1 MSMKNIPL
9 RTLFDRLPT
18 EIIFHIFDYLS
29 NNDIIYALFYFSQ
42 RLNNLLLQSQCY
54 LKYLNLPTTNLNIWK
69 NIFLDIGS
77 QIESINI
84 NTNDLSF
91 SLIYFPNLKSI
102 LISSPFGLPSKQLKL
117 ILESDQF
124 QKLHSFK
131 LKENKYFFQQFF
143 IKYLNYDN
151 NYIYRKVFNHKN
163 SLEVF
168 QYPLLTPSLTTLITF
183 RFETNLNLHSLTLM
197 LTYFQDIFI
206 LIKFTP
212 NLKYLNIH
220 SESPYID
227 QSSINDVDIKLKEF
241 YLTLNCE
248 SQELVSW
255 MPKEIDF
262 NQLIHGIKQFSSSL
276 TCLSINLVD
285 LKIKTT
291 NEIPFNNIKLQQLL
305 ESMKELEQFH
315 LCTKLPDSSVST
327 KNNILP
333 KFNDEFWLNHNWSF
347 GIHDEYLYTLPFKF
361 DCLPGLFEGFDFVKS
376 NNNDILENNPRLWY
390 NVKTIQLR
398 ATLIYDLNFIKKL
411 KMKMPKLNLIKFF
424 EHLFLSKLSIQHSY
438 INNNEREKNS
448 VTLDNVTTIQCTI
461 RFIER
466 EREWLIYTLPNLRH
480 VILSCTRVRLG
491 KCQLVPILIKSI
503 QQLDIIICSQL
514 EEVPE
519 IDYVYFSNVKHIN
532 FCLQCSY
539 SKHQQLADII
549 MKILTT
555 FKDLKTLIISI
566 QWLDEH
572 YLDLP
577 TVTEFAKLITCL
589 DINSIMKIY
598 QIKHFEK
605 YCLFSKKMFY
615 I

>member
-54 LKYLNLPTTNLNIWK
+54 LKYLNLPTTNLNIWR

-327 KNNILP
+327 KNNILS

-376 NNNDILENNPRLWY
+376 NNNDILENNPRLC
-390 NVKTIQLR
+390 
-398 ATLIYDLNFIKKL
+398 
-411 KMKMPKLNLIKFF
+411 
-424 EHLFLSKLSIQHSY
+424 SK
-438 INNNEREKNS
+438 
-448 VTLDNVTTIQCTI
+448 
-461 RFIER
+461 
-466 EREWLIYTLPNLRH
+466 
-480 VILSCTRVRLG
+480 
-491 KCQLVPILIKSI
+491 
-503 QQLDIIICSQL
+503 
-514 EEVPE
+514 
-519 IDYVYFSNVKHIN
+519 
-532 FCLQCSY
+532 
-539 SKHQQLADII
+539 
-549 MKILTT
+549 
-555 FKDLKTLIISI
+555 
-566 QWLDEH
+566 
-572 YLDLP
+572 
-577 TVTEFAKLITCL
+577 
-589 DINSIMKIY
+589 
-598 QIKHFEK
+598 
-605 YCLFSKKMFY
+605 
-615 I
+615 

>member
-1 MSMKNIPL
+1 MLKMSMKNIPL

-124 QKLHSFK
+124 PKLHSFK
-131 LKENKYFFQQFF
+131 LKEN
-143 IKYLNYDN
+143 KYLNYDN
-151 NYIYRKVFNHKN
+151 NYIYRKVFNRKN

-227 QSSINDVDIKLKEF
+227 QSPINDVDIKLKEF

-327 KNNILP
+327 KNNILS

-361 DCLPGLFEGFDFVKS
+361 DCLPGLFEGFDCVKS
-376 NNNDILENNPRLWY
+376 NNNDILENNPRL
-390 NVKTIQLR
+390 
-398 ATLIYDLNFIKKL
+398 
-411 KMKMPKLNLIKFF
+411 
-424 EHLFLSKLSIQHSY
+424 
-438 INNNEREKNS
+438 
-448 VTLDNVTTIQCTI
+448 
-461 RFIER
+461 
-466 EREWLIYTLPNLRH
+466 
-480 VILSCTRVRLG
+480 
-491 KCQLVPILIKSI
+491 
-503 QQLDIIICSQL
+503 
-514 EEVPE
+514 
-519 IDYVYFSNVKHIN
+519 
-532 FCLQCSY
+532 
-539 SKHQQLADII
+539 
-549 MKILTT
+549 
-555 FKDLKTLIISI
+555 
-566 QWLDEH
+566 
-572 YLDLP
+572 
-577 TVTEFAKLITCL
+577 
-589 DINSIMKIY
+589 
-598 QIKHFEK
+598 
-605 YCLFSKKMFY
+605 
-615 I
+615 